1 MPTFLTIDNDD
12 FERVVKEIKKVDKQ
26 LVTIVKESK
35 YSQDYK
41 MNKTQGCITEPD
53 FGYRPQVTSKM
64 NRTTITDSGE
74 KKLNAINMTLENLLS
89 NARSKK

>member
-41 MNKTQGCITEPD
+41 MNKTFGCITEPD
-53 FGYRPQVTSKM
+53 IGYHPQLTSKL
-64 NRTTITDSGE
+64 NKTAIT
-74 KKLNAINMTLENLLS
+74 
-89 NARSKK
+89 

>member
-41 MNKTQGCITEPD
+41 MNKTYGCITEPD
-53 FGYRPQVTSKM
+53 ISYRSKITSKM
-64 NRTTITDSGE
+64 NRTTIT
-74 KKLNAINMTLENLLS
+74 
-89 NARSKK
+89 